1 MRWIFILIWQDMAEI
16 SLDRTDR
23 RILAE
28 LQRDG
33 RLTNQELADRV
44 SLSPSPC
51 LRRVRRLEKQGVIR
65 QYVALVDA
73 EKVGFGLAA
82 YIEVR
87 LQKHAGGNHGPI
99 EEFVLSVQQWPEV
112 TACYA
117 TTGDMDY
124 LLRVQVEDLAH
135 FSRFAMDALMQH
147 PSVVD
152 MRSTFVLKKIKE
164 TTVVGT

>member
-1 MRWIFILIWQDMAEI
+1 MVEI
-16 SLDRTDR
+16 TLDRTDW

-28 LQRDG
+28 LQRDC
-33 RLTNQELADRV
+33 RLTNQELAGRV
-44 SLSPSPC
+44 ALSPSPC
-51 LRRVRRLEKQGVIR
+51 LRRVKRLEAAGVIR

-73 EKVGFGLAA
+73 QKVGFGLAA

-87 LQKHAGGNHGPI
+87 LQKQLTDSYAPL
-99 EEFVLSVQQWPEV
+99 EEFARAVQRWPEV
-112 TACYA
+112 AACYA

-135 FSRFAMDALMQH
+135 FSRFALDTLMQH

-152 MRSTFVLKKIKE
+152 IRSSFVLKTIKE
-164 TTVVGT
+164 TTAVGAV

>member
-1 MRWIFILIWQDMAEI
+1 MSEI
-16 SLDRTDR
+16 KLDRTDR

-51 LRRVRRLEKQGVIR
+51 LRRVRRLEEQGVIR

-73 EKVGFGLAA
+73 EKVGLGLAA

-87 LQKHAGGNHGPI
+87 LQKHTGGMHSPVD
-99 EEFVLSVQQWPEV
+99 EFARAVQGWPEV
-112 TACYA
+112 AACYA

-124 LLRVQVEDLAH
+124 LLRVQVQDLAH
-135 FSRFAMDALMQH
+135 FSRFAMDTLMHH
-147 PSVVD
+147 PTVVD
-152 MRSTFVLKKIKE
+152 MRSSFVLKKIKE
-164 TTVVGT
+164 TTVVGA